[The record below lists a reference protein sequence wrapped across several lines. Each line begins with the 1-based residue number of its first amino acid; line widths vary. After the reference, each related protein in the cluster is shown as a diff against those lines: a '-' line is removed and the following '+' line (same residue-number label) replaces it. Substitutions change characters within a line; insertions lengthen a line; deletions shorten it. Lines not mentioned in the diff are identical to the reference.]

1 MRPARITRRD
11 APPSAWREVEFLW
24 SGCQPPSE
32 IVRNHLICA
41 NASIWNCCVLA
52 LAQNTFTHFDRRA
65 ETVDEYYS
73 ENDLPVML
81 TIMDLAKLLRVSKN
95 TAYNFVKSGK
105 VPYVKVGHQI
115 RVFRDDVMRYIQAP
129 SKI

>member
-1 MRPARITRRD
+1 M
-11 APPSAWREVEFLW
+11 
-24 SGCQPPSE
+24 
-32 IVRNHLICA
+32 
-41 NASIWNCCVLA
+41 LA
-52 LAQNTFTHFDRRA
+52 LAQNTFTHFDRRVK
-65 ETVDEYYS
+65 TVDEYYS

-81 TIMDLAKLLRVSKN
+81 TIMDVAKLLRVSKN

-129 SKI
+129 SEI

>member
-1 MRPARITRRD
+1 M
-11 APPSAWREVEFLW
+11 
-24 SGCQPPSE
+24 
-32 IVRNHLICA
+32 
-41 NASIWNCCVLA
+41 LA
-52 LAQNTFTHFDRRA
+52 LAQNTFTHFARRT

-129 SKI
+129 SEI

>member
-1 MRPARITRRD
+1 M
-11 APPSAWREVEFLW
+11 
-24 SGCQPPSE
+24 
-32 IVRNHLICA
+32 
-41 NASIWNCCVLA
+41 
-52 LAQNTFTHFDRRA
+52 
-65 ETVDEYYS
+65 DEYYS

-81 TIMDLAKLLRVSKN
+81 TIMDVAKLLRVSKN

>member
-1 MRPARITRRD
+1 MRPARVTRRD

-24 SGCQPPSE
+24 SGCQSPSE

-41 NASIWNCCVLA
+41 NASVYSRCMLTF
-52 LAQNTFTHFDRRA
+52 AQSTFTHFDRRA

-115 RVFRDDVMRYIQAP
+115 RVFRDDVMRYIQVP
-129 SKI
+129 SEI